1 MTPRSPA
8 GRARLDALTGLRF
21 FAAMHVVFYHAKC
34 TAWPSLPAW
43 LERLRD
49 HGDTA
54 VALFY
59 VLSGFILT
67 YTHVATDGRI
77 DHARRFW
84 AARIARI
91 WPLYAVALLGIVAF
105 KWHVE
110 GGHGNRVASL
120 IASATML
127 QAWTPD
133 LIFGW
138 NTPGWSISVELF
150 FYLAFPIVAIPVAR
164 MKRPGALWL
173 VILGCW
179 LAGIVAIALH
189 DAFGLDW
196 RLQSV
201 DFWLA
206 VIGYN
211 PVARLPEFVIGIAIG
226 RLFALQPGWLT
237 ARTGTVLALGG
248 MAVSIGIVCIPD
260 IPRLWLHQSLLAPAF
275 GALILGLAT
284 NQGPVAR
291 ALGHPW
297 LVRLGDASYA
307 MYILQEP
314 VMNWFFHAKGEP
326 FGRDHSPGIIFGHA
340 ALLIGVS
347 LVAWKAIEMP
357 VQRALRR
364 RLWAWLDRGA
374 RPHAVWP
381 TARSVAVLAGL
392 VAGAAYAMHV
402 APEQMAARPS
412 KVGVALGQFAG
423 VHDVAWD
430 LGAHEPSHLRATQ
443 WAVPG
448 LTIQPFDS
456 GAGQAPTRP
465 FVVAG
470 KQWRDADRLGAR
482 YAAGEPDG
490 DQALWVLPAAG
501 PLPAAFRP
509 DIFRTTFGAAPVPG
523 VYESGF
529 WRVETARGRP
539 FRWTH
544 AAAQLRIPLP
554 AAPGPLQLIVV
565 LGHRPQ
571 AGRAT
576 VRVGGA
582 VLFDGSV
589 GPRPGQLT
597 LPVPLPPLG
606 GTLAVDIQNDTFTP
620 ADLHGG
626 DDRRALGVL
635 VHAIRLEPLPSKLE

>member
-1 MTPRSPA
+1 
-8 GRARLDALTGLRF
+8 
-21 FAAMHVVFYHAKC
+21 MHVVFYHAKC
-34 TAWPSLPAW
+34 TAWSNLPAW
-43 LERLRD
+43 LDRLRD

-67 YTHVATDGRI
+67 YTHVAADGRI
-77 DHARRFW
+77 DDARRFW

-91 WPLYAVALLGIVAF
+91 WPLYALALLGIVAF

-164 MKRPGALWL
+164 LRRPGALGL
-173 VILGCW
+173 VIAGCW
-179 LAGIVAIALH
+179 LAGIGAIALH
-189 DAFGLDW
+189 DAYGLDW

-211 PVARLPEFVIGIAIG
+211 PVARLPEFVIGIAVG
-226 RLFALQPGWLT
+226 RLFALRPAWLT
-237 ARTGTVLALGG
+237 ARSGTALAVAGVV
-248 MAVSIGIVCIPD
+248 VSVGIVCIPD

-284 NQGPVAR
+284 NHGPAAR

-326 FGRDHSPGIIFGHA
+326 FGRDHSLGIIIGHA
-340 ALLIGVS
+340 ALLVVIS
-347 LVAWKAIEMP
+347 LAAWKLVEMP
-357 VQRALRR
+357 AQRALRR
-364 RLWAWLDRGA
+364 RLWAWLDRSA
-374 RPHAVWP
+374 RPRAAWPAVG
-381 TARSVAVLAGL
+381 SVALLAGL
-392 VAGAAYAMHV
+392 VAGAAWALHV
-402 APEQMAARPS
+402 APEQLAARS
-412 KVGVALGQFAG
+412 SRVGLALQQFAG
-423 VHDVAWD
+423 AHAVAWD
-430 LGAHEPSHLRATQ
+430 LSTLESSHLRATQ
-443 WAVPG
+443 QAVPG
-448 LTIQPFDS
+448 LAIEPFDS
-456 GAGQAPTRP
+456 GAGQAPALP
-465 FVVAG
+465 FVVAA
-470 KQWRDADRLGAR
+470 KEWRDALRLGAR

-490 DQALWVLPAAG
+490 DHALWVLPAVG

-509 DIFRTTFGAAPVPG
+509 NLFGTTFGAAPVPG

-544 AAAQLRIPLP
+544 AAARLRIP
-554 AAPGPLQLIVV
+554 ASDATGPLRLIVL
-565 LGHRPQ
+565 LGHRPLP
-571 AGRAT
+571 GHAT
-576 VRVGGA
+576 VRVGGK
-582 VLFDGSV
+582 VLFDGTV

-597 LPVPLPPLG
+597 LPLDGVRG
-606 GTLAVDIQNDTFTP
+606 GATLDVELESDTFTP
-620 ADLHGG
+620 AERNGG

-635 VHAIRLEPLPSKLE
+635 VHAIRLEPAPSELE